1 MAMKANTAN
10 TRINETT
17 AAGHGEKLSRRAEA
31 AIAGLL
37 SYPTISEA
45 AQSAGISKTT
55 LWRWLQRD
63 DFRQRLKTAQE
74 TVFETALNTLQGSI
88 TDAVNCLHRNLTC
101 KSASVQVQAAR
112 SLVEYAL
119 KTHELLDLRAR
130 VADLETRLAAREK
143 AERDLQSLEQ
153 SKGEVQQ

>member
-1 MAMKANTAN
+1 MKAHTVK
-10 TRINETT
+10 THSNETT
-17 AAGHGEKLSRRAEA
+17 TAGHGEKLSRRAEA
-31 AIAGLL
+31 AIAALL
-37 SYPTISEA
+37 SHATISEA
-45 AQSAGISKTT
+45 AQSAGVSKTT

-63 DFRQRLKTAQE
+63 EFRHRLKTAQE

-88 TDAVNCLHRNLTC
+88 TDAVNCLRRNLTC

-130 VADLETRLAAREK
+130 ISALETQLEAREK
-143 AERDLQSLEQ
+143 AESNLESLGKG
-153 SKGEVQQ
+153 KGEVDQ

>member
-1 MAMKANTAN
+1 MKASTAN
-10 TRINETT
+10 THINETT
-17 AAGHGEKLSRRAEA
+17 AGGGHGEKLSRRAEA

-63 DFRQRLKTAQE
+63 DFRHRLKAAQG
-74 TVFETALNTLQGSI
+74 TIFENALDTLKGSI
-88 TDAVNCLHRNLTC
+88 TDAVNCLRRNLTC

-119 KTHELLDLRAR
+119 KTHELLDVRAR
-130 VADLETRLAAREK
+130 VSDLEARLAAREK
-143 AERDLQSLEQ
+143 AENDLKSLEQ
-153 SKGEVQQ
+153 SRSEAQQ